1 MTLKNIKNRFS
12 KYTLLLLILLF
23 TANLYGQKYCIYEFG
38 DSVVNYETNFKN
50 LFENWK
56 PNHITN
62 ADDYALLSFSYVETI
77 SSPIVLH
84 YYRNYFSGDQLI
96 TSSKFKKSVS
106 NQFENH
112 HEFYIQPSYLSQSFV
127 DTTRMSVESKRIFTS
142 DFTKQIN
149 QLMSAEI
156 NIDSSNIYKYN
167 YEYTK
172 VDTIITSNS
181 QKNKTSSTFSHI
193 ISENK
198 LSNSCGDF
206 MSGEKRFSEISD
218 TEQQQLLLAELKT
231 QRLIMQK
238 AFNDIVELGDVVY
251 VVNFRYFDK
260 FYSNYVVCSK
270 KTKEVILD
278 YFFMGINIE
287 EIE

>member
-1 MTLKNIKNRFS
+1 MKNKFS
-12 KYTLLLLILLF
+12 KYALQLLILLF

-38 DSVVNYETNFKN
+38 DTIIDYETNFKN

-77 SSPIVLH
+77 SSPKVLN
-84 YYRNYFSGDQLI
+84 YYRNYFSGDQFI
-96 TSSKFKKSVS
+96 SRAVREKAGANRFGSYR
-106 NQFENH
+106 
-112 HEFYIQPSYLSQSFV
+112 EFYIQPSYLSQSFV
-127 DTTRMSVESKRIFTS
+127 DTTHMSAESKRIFTR

-156 NIDSSNIYKYN
+156 NIDSSTLYKYN
-167 YEYTK
+167 YEHTT
-172 VDTIITSNS
+172 VDTITTSNS
-181 QKNKTSSTFSHI
+181 EKIKSSSTFSHI

-198 LSNSCGDF
+198 LTEGCGDF

-218 TEQQQLLLAELKT
+218 KEQQKLLLAELNT

-251 VVNFRYFDK
+251 GVNFRYLDK

-278 YFFMGINIE
+278 YFFKGINIE
-287 EIE
+287 EVE